1 MPKVLAR
8 HAISGQVA
16 PIEESIVDH
25 PVLGKYLSRT
35 EVDKPVIIGRPRTQ
49 EQADARASDN
59 KERDAE
65 LKARQNQTVAEP
77 APDKKDDK

>member
-1 MPKVLAR
+1 MAKHLAI

-16 PIEESIVDH
+16 PIEESIIDH

-35 EVDKPVIIGRPRTQ
+35 EKDKPLIVAGRVTK
-49 EQADARASDN
+49 ESSDKRAEAN
-59 KERDAE
+59 KEREAE
-65 LKARQNQTVAEP
+65 LKARQNQTVTEP